1 MAKTWVLHTETKG
14 TGAQVVPL
22 ESVTKRSTPVEP
34 VLVPRKSPAEPP
46 APDPAPEPRPPRKFK
61 IVDLLTRQPLLEDAG
76 TRETVDALKRV
87 RSIVD
92 VNVYVW
98 QEEQQ
103 RWWLLTFGQKRTLWD
118 LSRERDAV

>member
-22 ESVTKRSTPVEP
+22 DSVSKRSSSVEP
-34 VLVPRKSPAEPP
+34 VFVKRKAGPPQEPVTPTPP
-46 APDPAPEPRPPRKFK
+46 APRRFR
-61 IVDLLTRQPLLEDAG
+61 IVDLMTQRELVGDASA
-76 TRETVDALKRV
+76 REAVDVLKDI

-98 QEEQQ
+98 QEEDE
-103 RWWLLTFGQKRTLWD
+103 RWRLLTFGEQRALWD
-118 LSRERDAV
+118 LSRG